1 MKFLKIGT
9 IIITFFC
16 PTLPILGELEPET
29 LKITVTGTRTERN
42 VDEIPASITVFDLED
57 ERQSGTIELKELFN

>member
-1 MKFLKIGT
+1 M
-9 IIITFFC
+9 TFTEL

-42 VDEIPASITVFDLED
+42 VDEIPASITVFDLG
-57 ERQSGTIELKELFN
+57 RKTS